1 MKRITFSLVLVA
13 ALTLSLGG
21 CSLLNLFGQSSP
33 QGTDV
38 HVNQTFTLGL
48 GATAKVMEANL
59 LVTFVDVVEDS
70 RCPVD
75 VTCVWA
81 GNLKVLVKLQ
91 EVGRSAQQVELNS
104 TSDPRQVFFGDYRV
118 DFMGA
123 QPPKRSTQDIRKQD
137 YILSLMVKGLK

>member
-1 MKRITFSLVLVA
+1 MKRLTFGFVLVA
-13 ALTLSLGG
+13 GLTLSLGG
-21 CSLLNLFGQSSP
+21 CGLLHLFGQSSP
-33 QGTDV
+33 QTADV
-38 HVNQTFTLGL
+38 RIDQTFTLGL
-48 GATAKVMEANL
+48 GATAKVVEANL

-91 EVGRSAQQVELNS
+91 EVGRTAQQVELNS

-123 QPPKRSTQDIRKQD
+123 QPPKRSSQEIRKQD